1 MMWLQIYVGIGL
13 LSGVGMWA
21 YAQLQNRNPDLL
33 AAHVREQQIPDQR
46 QRGVRKFWEPMLGI
60 SAMGLVWPLGLFIV
74 VKDRWD
80 KWREPAR
87 KKAAAFRVRRGDLLK
102 LHTIEQVARD
112 ARVHDPLGAVPDV
125 PFGHL
130 NALWTQ
136 FLRERP
142 QDGELWSFACRWK
155 NTWGEFED
163 RKGYAWVSERKVMGW
178 MVVQRRVEPRA

>member
-80 KWREPAR
+80 KWPSLPA
-87 KKAAAFRVRRGDLLK
+87 KKPRRFGCA
-102 LHTIEQVARD
+102 VA
-112 ARVHDPLGAVPDV
+112 
-125 PFGHL
+125 
-130 NALWTQ
+130 T
-136 FLRERP
+136 
-142 QDGELWSFACRWK
+142 S
-155 NTWGEFED
+155 
-163 RKGYAWVSERKVMGW
+163 
-178 MVVQRRVEPRA
+178 